1 MGARPP
7 AVTHIHACTYARTRA
22 RTHTYTQTYP
32 PTHTHTLTHTQTTLK
47 HTNVSLPV
55 VASPQPFFT
64 ALRQHHTIPPVPH
77 IVALPH
83 PNPQPRIPSSFQPHI
98 ITIPYHPRSMSLPA
112 RTAHSLHH
120 HRSHPRSPTIC
131 CPHHLYYLPPYLLP
145 ASISLHCQLTVAD
158 QHLTDAPTPP
168 SKGTFQ
174 PPPSPVPA
182 HAFAFHSSPPYV
194 PSVPH
199 SILTQC
205 RRCP

>member
-22 RTHTYTQTYP
+22 RTHTYTQTHP

-120 HRSHPRSPTIC
+120 HRSHPRSP
-131 CPHHLYYLPPYLLP
+131 
-145 ASISLHCQLTVAD
+145 ISPQ
-158 QHLTDAPTPP
+158 P
-168 SKGTFQ
+168 SML
-174 PPPSPVPA
+174 PPSPSLPA
-182 HAFAFHSSPPYV
+182 TISVTSQHLLALPTHSCWPT
-194 PSVPH
+194 PH
-199 SILTQC
+199 
-205 RRCP
+205 